1 MIRALQLRP
10 FSREWFEPS
19 RRYYIF
25 VSKFNIVPGIQEL
38 CIEWYRNKKLRS
50 IALRGQTR
58 KEEHDEYV
66 FPLENSQT
74 IVHRVRVEKFPFFFA
89 RFLDFYRILFINGGR
104 QRKGLNSTVLRV
116 LLMLAR
122 GNSTK
127 PLSSATLI
135 PPVSLVSHPRS
146 LNFAPLWTV
155 ATFPLLP
162 REHLV
167 AVQLRAVAET
177 FIARRVKFHDGFLPG
192 SVKRE
197 RTRRETAPIYP
208 RPEGGYPIS
217 SCFLPTL
224 FSPSVFSSVSQR
236 IYTHSSKG
244 ERIDSRSKI
253 GIGEQ

>member
-1 MIRALQLRP
+1 MHSNSVHFRGNDLNRHDDIIYSFRNLTSFQGYRN
-10 FSREWFEPS
+10 
-19 RRYYIF
+19 F
-25 VSKFNIVPGIQEL
+25 VSSDTAT
-38 CIEWYRNKKLRS
+38 RNLDRLPCAAKREKKN
-50 IALRGQTR
+50 TM
-58 KEEHDEYV
+58 EYV

-74 IVHRVRVEKFPFFFA
+74 IVHHSSASGKIPFFFPPIP
-89 RFLDFYRILFINGGR
+89 RLLFINGG

-116 LLMLAR
+116 LLILAR

-127 PLSSATLI
+127 SLSSATLI

-236 IYTHSSKG
+236 ITNIHTHSSKG

-253 GIGEQ
+253 GIGE